1 MKETD
6 YVRLINPK
14 KFKKICQSE
23 PRVYT
28 LTVHPD
34 ILTVLFPDE
43 EEEKPQRKKQEEEE
57 IPLELT
63 DIVDMMDI
71 SKSSILPTFK
81 NTDHQIMLQPNII
94 PPVGTIYPLLPNELK
109 ILRDYITENLA
120 NHRIC
125 PSQSS
130 VASPVLFVPKKD
142 STLCLC
148 IDYRGLNKITIKNR
162 YPLPLISEIL
172 DRASGA
178 KFFSKID
185 IKDAYY
191 RIRIYEGDEWKTAF
205 RTRYGLFEYLVM
217 PFGLTNI
224 PATFQNYIHQALG
237 GLLDEFCITYLDDI
251 LIFLP
256 DRETYTKHIRKVLE
270 RLRIA

>member
-1 MKETD
+1 
-6 YVRLINPK
+6 
-14 KFKKICQSE
+14 
-23 PRVYT
+23 
-28 LTVHPD
+28 
-34 ILTVLFPDE
+34 
-43 EEEKPQRKKQEEEE
+43 
-57 IPLELT
+57 
-63 DIVDMMDI
+63 MDI

-205 RTRYGLFEYLVM
+205 RTRYGLFKYLIM